1 MFHVK
6 HPTTLRRSEHFKEG
20 NVPRETRYPFTMT
33 HASTLPLGLTMGDP
47 AGIGPEICLKAA
59 CLWPEASL
67 IIGDSHFLEME
78 ARRLQLELPK
88 HVQLAEATRVNRQLA
103 IGQVSMSAG
112 LNAIACIEHA
122 VDLAQRGDIRAI
134 VTAPIHKEALN
145 AAGSPFPGH
154 TEMLAALAGLQ
165 QEHVAM
171 MLVNDEL
178 RTLLVSIH
186 MSLRDAIDFISQ
198 ATVLHS
204 IQLAH
209 QAMQRAGI
217 AAPRIAVAGLNPHAG
232 EGGLFGRE
240 ELDHIQPAIQA
251 AQAQG
256 INAQGPFPPDTI
268 YMRARGFKEF
278 DLVIAQYHDQGLI
291 PVKYM
296 GLDQGVNVTVG
307 LPFVRTSVDHGTAFD
322 LAGKPGPNG
331 RGLADPS
338 SMLAAMRVATQMS
351 MAQ

>member
-6 HPTTLRRSEHFKEG
+6 HGILSSM
-20 NVPRETRYPFTMT
+20 TRTD
-33 HASTLPLGLTMGDP
+33 TLPLGLTMGDP

-59 CLWPEASL
+59 CRFEGPSL
-67 IIGDSHFLEME
+67 LIGDPYFLQLE
-78 ARRLQLELPK
+78 ARRLGLTLPS
-88 HVQLAEATRVNRQLA
+88 HVAYAEATRVAPQMA
-103 IGQVSMSAG
+103 IGQVSMTAG
-112 LNAIACIEHA
+112 LNAIACIEAA
-122 VDLAQRGDIRAI
+122 VTLALSKEIRAI
-134 VTAPIHKEALN
+134 VTAPIHKEALH

-154 TEMLAALAGLQ
+154 TEMLAALAGVPQ
-165 QEHVAM
+165 DSVAM

-186 MSLRDAIDFISQ
+186 VSLRQALDFISKD
-198 ATVLHS
+198 TVLHS

-209 QAMQRAGI
+209 AALTKAGI
-217 AAPRIAVAGLNPHAG
+217 RQPRIAVAGVNPHAG

-240 ELDHIQPAIQA
+240 EIDHILPAIQA
-251 AQAQG
+251 AKNLG
-256 INAQGPFPPDTI
+256 IDAQGPFPPDTI

-291 PVKYM
+291 PIKYM
-296 GLDQGVNVTVG
+296 GLDQGVNLTVG

-322 LAGKPGPNG
+322 LAGKAGPNG
-331 RGLADPS
+331 LGEADPS

-351 MAQ
+351 QAQ

>member
-1 MFHVK
+1 
-6 HPTTLRRSEHFKEG
+6 
-20 NVPRETRYPFTMT
+20 MT
-33 HASTLPLGLTMGDP
+33 SAHQDLPLGLTMGDP

-59 CLWPEASL
+59 CRFEGPSL
-67 IIGDSHFLEME
+67 LIGDPYFLQLE
-78 ARRLQLELPK
+78 AQRLQLELPSR
-88 HVQLAEATRVNRQLA
+88 VTFAEATRVATQLP
-103 IGQVSMSAG
+103 IGQISMSAG
-112 LNAIACIEHA
+112 LNAIACIETA
-122 VDLAQRGDIRAI
+122 VSLAQSKDIRAI
-134 VTAPIHKEALN
+134 VTAPIHKEALH
-145 AAGSPFPGH
+145 AAGSVFPGH
-154 TEMLAALAGLQ
+154 TEMLAALAGIPQ
-165 QEHVAM
+165 DDVAM

-186 MSLRDAIDFISQ
+186 VSLREAIDFISK

-209 QAMQRAGI
+209 KALLQAGI
-217 AAPRIAVAGLNPHAG
+217 RHPRIAVAGLNPHAG

-240 ELDHIQPAIQA
+240 EIDHIQPAIQA
-251 AQAQG
+251 AKNLG

-296 GLDQGVNVTVG
+296 GLDQGVNLTVG

-331 RGLADPS
+331 LGLADPS
-338 SMLAAMRVATQMS
+338 SLLAAMRVATQMS
-351 MAQ
+351 QQTQ